1 MFQTLERTF
10 HDLEHTFLSLKYTFQ
25 ILEHKIP
32 STKVTIS
39 PNTRNKNVSFHEK
52 KKRLLY
58 YLTLFVSQNGSILR
72 YSKRKRCVI

>member
-25 ILEHKIP
+25 ILEHKKS

-52 KKRLLY
+52 RERLLY
-58 YLTLFVSQNGSILR
+58 YLTLFVS
-72 YSKRKRCVI
+72 